1 MDKNE
6 LAEILAKHKQW
17 LNNKEGGICANLFNA
32 DLFKADLFNADL
44 RHANLR
50 NADLRHA
57 NLGNADLRNADL
69 DFSVWPLWCGSFDV
83 KVDVRIARQIA
94 YHFCRLECDDAEY
107 KEAKKAVIAFAYK
120 FHRVEE
126 CSTINVK

>member
-32 DLFKADLFNADL
+32 DLFK
-44 RHANLR
+44 
-50 NADLRHA
+50 
-57 NLGNADLRNADL
+57 ADLRNADL

-120 FHRVEE
+120 FHRV
-126 CSTINVK
+126 